1 MTGCPAAAKVFGH
14 KGERMGR
21 NRASIGKPR
30 DFAVSLC
37 EDGTTVRFHAIDIL
51 IEHTAPRVSRTG
63 VDWGPECDK

>member
-1 MTGCPAAAKVFGH
+1 
-14 KGERMGR
+14 MGR

-51 IEHTAPRVSRTG
+51 IERTAPRAGRTG